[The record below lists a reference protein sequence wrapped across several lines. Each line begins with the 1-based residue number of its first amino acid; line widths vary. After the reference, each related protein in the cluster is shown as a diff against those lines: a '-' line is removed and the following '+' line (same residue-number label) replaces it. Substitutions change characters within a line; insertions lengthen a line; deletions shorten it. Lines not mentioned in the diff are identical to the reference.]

1 MFLMVCTMKDSNT
14 LLTFCLFLIPH
25 ILPLTRYNVAT
36 SRYETHYIC
45 CPSFQFTTAYGGE
58 WYLYC
63 PCFLSPFS
71 PICSVQDYIY
81 SKYRMQL
88 TQLNNNTHL
97 KNLASNQNVEAGLEI
112 LNSFFFSLYARKR
125 IRIFCLI
132 IAWKNADIWH
142 EIQGITCDLINLWFF
157 KLKY

>member
-36 SRYETHYIC
+36 SRYKTHYIC
-45 CPSFQFTTAYGGE
+45 CPSFQLTTAYGGE

-88 TQLNNNTHL
+88 TQLNNNTYL
-97 KNLASNQNVEAGLEI
+97 KNLASNQIRRSRVRNPKFV
-112 LNSFFFSLYARKR
+112 FFFRFTRENVLGYFVSLLHEKMQ
-125 IRIFCLI
+125 IFGMRFRELLATLSI
-132 IAWKNADIWH
+132 FDFLN
-142 EIQGITCDLINLWFF
+142 
-157 KLKY
+157 

>member
-25 ILPLTRYNVAT
+25 ILPLTRYNVTT
-36 SRYETHYIC
+36 SRYKTHYIC
-45 CPSFQFTTAYGGE
+45 CTSFQFTTAYEGD

-81 SKYRMQL
+81 SKYHMQL
-88 TQLNNNTHL
+88 TQLNNNTYL
-97 KNLASNQNVEAGLEI
+97 KNLASNQIRRSRVRNPKFV
-112 LNSFFFSLYARKR
+112 FFFRFTRENVLGYFVSLLHEKMQ
-125 IRIFCLI
+125 IFGMRFRELLATLSI
-132 IAWKNADIWH
+132 FDFLN
-142 EIQGITCDLINLWFF
+142 
-157 KLKY
+157 

>member
-36 SRYETHYIC
+36 SRYKTHYIC

-132 IAWKNADIWH
+132 IAWKSQIFGMRFSESLATLSIFDFLN
-142 EIQGITCDLINLWFF
+142 
-157 KLKY
+157 